1 MSTHTRGG
9 YEMRRIHVTS
19 IAAAVAAVLANGQAA
34 QAQDAGLDAAA
45 GGIEEIVVT
54 AQRREESIQDVP
66 LSVQAFTGE
75 TLVEAGVNSVLD
87 LPRLAPNFNA
97 MRGTQ
102 TANVRLSI
110 RGVGA
115 SSNSAIDPSIG
126 TFIDGVY
133 VPRPGSLFGALNDIS
148 NAEVLRGPQGTL
160 FGRNSTVGAVLLRS
174 ASPHDEFE
182 GSAELTYG
190 NYNEH
195 KFTGVLNVPMGDRF
209 AVRIAGL
216 TDSRDGYA
224 HNRYDGRD
232 FATLESDAIRIGA
245 TWEITDAVTWTLKY
259 DTSRMAGDGKAEL
272 EILPETLTDASRAR
286 LGLITGGN
294 PPDLDDAFDR
304 RSNQRIEGDV
314 DDHQWGYVSD
324 LSWELDGG
332 HTVRFL
338 GGYRNWDNQQL
349 ESDVLFMPADFLA
362 RTGRFESAS
371 QSYELQL
378 ISPVDELW
386 GGRLDYVAGLYYFQE
401 DYFIGEQFGLG
412 ANFCGLVPAAQR
424 PACAASG
431 NKPNATMLDFNQ
443 DAENLAAYAQADVGL
458 TDTVDLVLGARFTQ
472 DDKSGS
478 FVQSVN
484 NPFGGLLRAAE
495 QTALE
500 LNDDEFTYRVGLNWK
515 PNDDLL
521 VFGSYSTGY
530 KSGGFNSGGG
540 NVDLDQ
546 RRLFAKESTDN
557 YEAGAKWTLAD
568 GQAHLNGTLFLMEL
582 SDFQDRAFDGQSFNV
597 INAGSV
603 RNQGVEVDG
612 DWSPLDWLSLYA
624 SLGYLD
630 AEFDE
635 YSNATCLPYPA
646 QVNPTCTQDLAGER
660 PVFAPELQGSTGV
673 ELQGD
678 FGGSGIGYR
687 LRTDVSYMDDVNVN
701 QINDNNPQGVQ
712 DAFTLV
718 SARFSLLFGAGQ
730 RYALTLWAD
739 NLTDENYCTGTV
751 AQPFDNLLG
760 LRDPVSGGTVM
771 RCQVNVPRTY
781 GLTMKA
787 SF

>member
-9 YEMRRIHVTS
+9 YEMRRNQVTS
-19 IAAAVAAVLANGQAA
+19 IAVAVAAILANGQVAR
-34 QAQDAGLDAAA
+34 AQDIGLDAAA

-195 KFTGVLNVPMGDRF
+195 KFAGVLNVPMGDRF

-259 DTSRMAGDGKAEL
+259 DTSRMGGDGKAEL
-272 EILPETLTDASRAR
+272 EILPDTLTDASRAR

-304 RSNQRIEGDV
+304 NSNQRIEGDV

-362 RTGRFESAS
+362 RTGRFESTS

-431 NKPNATMLDFNQ
+431 NKSNATMLDFNQ

-458 TDTVDLVLGARFTQ
+458 TDTVDLVLGARFTK
-472 DDKSGS
+472 DDKSGG

-546 RRLFAKESTDN
+546 RRLFAKETTDN

-568 GQAHLNGTLFLMEL
+568 GQAHLNGTVFLMEL

-660 PVFAPELQGSTGV
+660 PVFAPELQGSSGV

>member
-1 MSTHTRGG
+1 
-9 YEMRRIHVTS
+9 MRRIGITS
-19 IAAAVAAVLANGQAA
+19 VAAAVAAVLAAGHAA
-34 QAQDAGLDAAA
+34 QAQDAGVPGTLDTTA
-45 GGIEEIVVT
+45 GVEEIVVT

-75 TLVEAGVNSVLD
+75 TLVAAGVSSVLD

-126 TFIDGVY
+126 TFVDGVY
-133 VPRPGSLFGALNDIS
+133 VPRPGSLFGAMNDIS
-148 NAEVLRGPQGTL
+148 SAEVLRGPQGTL

-174 ASPHDEFE
+174 ASPHDDFE

-195 KFTGVLNVPMGDRF
+195 KFAGVLNTPIGDRF
-209 AVRIAGL
+209 ALRFAGL

-224 HNRYDGRD
+224 HNRYDNRK
-232 FATLESDAIRIGA
+232 FATLESDAFRIGA
-245 TWEITDAVTWTLKY
+245 KWDVTDDVTWTLKY
-259 DTSRMAGDGKAEL
+259 DRSRLQGDGKAEL
-272 EILPETLTDASRAR
+272 EIDPDTLTDASRAR
-286 LGLITGGN
+286 LTLITGGN

-304 RSNQRIEGDV
+304 QSNQRIAGDV
-314 DDHQWGYVSD
+314 DDGQWGLVSD
-324 LSWELDGG
+324 LSWELANG

-338 GGYRNWDNQQL
+338 GGYRTWDNEQL

-362 RTGRFESAS
+362 RTGRFESTS

-378 ISPVDELW
+378 ISPTDELW
-386 GGRLDYVAGLYYFQE
+386 NGRLDYVAGLYHFQE
-401 DYFIGEQFGLG
+401 DYFVGEQFGLG

-424 PACAASG
+424 PACAASA
-431 NKPNATMLDFNQ
+431 NKSNATMLDFGQ
-443 DAENLAAYAQADVGL
+443 DAENLAAYAQSDIGL
-458 TDTVDLVLGARFTQ
+458 TDSVDLVLGARWTR
-472 DDKSGS
+472 DDKSGT

-484 NPFGGLLRAAE
+484 NPFGALLRAAE
-495 QTALE
+495 NSALDLGE
-500 LNDDEFTYRVGLNWK
+500 DAFTYRVGLNWT
-515 PNDDLL
+515 PNKDLL

-540 NVDLDQ
+540 NVALGQ
-546 RRLFAKESTDN
+546 RRLFDKETTDN
-557 YEAGAKWTLAD
+557 YEAGAKWAFAD
-568 GQAHLNGTLFLMEL
+568 GRAHLNGTAFLMQL
-582 SDFQDRAFDGQSFNV
+582 DDFQDRAFDGQSFNV

-603 RNQGVEVDG
+603 RNQGVEVDA
-612 DWSPLDWLSLYA
+612 DWSPQDWLSLYA

-635 YSNATCLPYPA
+635 YRNASCLPYPA
-646 QVNPTCTQDLAGER
+646 QVNPSCTQDLSGER
-660 PVFAPELQGSTGV
+660 PVFAPELQASTGAQV
-673 ELQGD
+673 QGNL
-678 FGGSGIGYR
+678 GASGVGYM
-687 LRTDVSYMDDVNVN
+687 LRTDVSHMDDINVN

-712 DAFTLV
+712 PAFTLV
-718 SARFSLLFGAGQ
+718 SARFSLYFGTEH
-730 RYALTLWAD
+730 RFALTFWGD
-739 NLTDENYCTGTV
+739 NLTDENYCTGKV

-781 GLTMKA
+781 GLSLKA

>member
-1 MSTHTRGG
+1 
-9 YEMRRIHVTS
+9 MRKLHASSVT
-19 IAAAVAAVLANGQAA
+19 AAVAAVLAASQGAS
-34 QAQDAGLDAAA
+34 AQDAFPDPGASA
-45 GGIEEIVVT
+45 GVEEIVVT

-66 LSVQAFTGE
+66 LSVQAFSGA
-75 TLVEAGVNSVLD
+75 TLVEAGVDSVLD

-133 VPRPGSLFGALNDIS
+133 VPRPGSLFGSLNDIAS
-148 NAEVLRGPQGTL
+148 AEVLRGPQGTL

-174 ASPHDEFE
+174 ADPQDEFA
-182 GSAELTYG
+182 GNAEVTYG
-190 NYNEH
+190 NYAER
-195 KFTGVLNVPMGDRF
+195 KFSGMLNVPMGDRF
-209 AVRIAGL
+209 AVRVAGL
-216 TDSRDGYA
+216 TESRDGYA
-224 HNRYDGRD
+224 HNRLDGQD
-232 FATLESDAIRIGA
+232 FATLESDAIRVGA
-245 TWEITDAVTWTLKY
+245 TWAITDALTWTLKY
-259 DTSRMAGDGKAEL
+259 DTSQLGGDGKAEL

-286 LGLITGGN
+286 LALITGGN

-314 DDHQWGYVSD
+314 DDHQWGYVSNLD
-324 LSWELDGG
+324 WELADG

-338 GGYRNWDNQQL
+338 GGYRNWNNQQL

-362 RTGRFESAS
+362 RTGRFESTS

-378 ISPVDELW
+378 ISPTDQLLN
-386 GGRLDYVAGLYYFQE
+386 GRLDYVAGLYYFQE
-401 DYFIGEQFGLG
+401 DLYLGEQFGLG

-424 PACAASG
+424 PACAASAS
-431 NKPNATMLDFNQ
+431 KANATVLDFDQ
-443 DAENLAAYAQADVGL
+443 DAENLAAYAQAELGL
-458 TDTVDLVLGARFTQ
+458 TDTVDLVIGARFTK
-472 DDKSGS
+472 DDKAGT
-478 FVQSVN
+478 FVQNVN
-484 NPFGGLLRAAE
+484 NPFGGLLRAVE
-495 QTALE
+495 NTALE
-500 LNDDEFTYRVGLNWK
+500 LGDDEFTYRVGLNWK
-515 PNDDLL
+515 PTDDLL

-546 RRLFAKESTDN
+546 RRLFAKETTDN

-568 GQAHLNGTLFLMEL
+568 GQAHLNGTVFLMEL

-597 INAGSV
+597 VNAGSV
-603 RNQGVEVDG
+603 RNQGVEIDG
-612 DWSPLDWLSLYA
+612 DWTPLDWLSLYA
-624 SLGYLD
+624 SIGYLD

-635 YSNATCLPYPA
+635 YPNASCLPYPA
-646 QVNPTCTQDLAGER
+646 QVNPACTQDLAGER
-660 PVFAPELQGSTGV
+660 PVFAPELQGSTGFQ
-673 ELQGD
+673 LQGD
-678 FGGSGIGYR
+678 LGESGVGYT
-687 LRTDVSYMDDVNVN
+687 LRTDVSYMDDINVN

-712 DAFTLV
+712 EAFTLV
-718 SARFSLLFGAGQ
+718 STRFSLLFGAGH

-781 GLTMKA
+781 GLTVKA

>member
-1 MSTHTRGG
+1 
-9 YEMRRIHVTS
+9 MRKVHVTS
-19 IAAAVAAVLANGQAA
+19 VTVAVATVLAAA
-34 QAQDAGLDAAA
+34 QAARAQDADAPVGAEATA
-45 GGIEEIVVT
+45 GVEEIIVT

-126 TFIDGVY
+126 TFVDGVY
-133 VPRPGSLFGALNDIS
+133 VPRPGSLFGSMNDIAS
-148 NAEVLRGPQGTL
+148 AEVLRGPQGTL

-174 ASPHDEFE
+174 ADPQEDYA

-190 NYNEH
+190 NYGEQ
-195 KFTGVLNVPMGDRF
+195 KFTGVLNAPLGDRF
-209 AVRIAGL
+209 AVRVAGL
-216 TDSRDGYA
+216 TESRDGYA

-232 FATLESDAIRIGA
+232 FATLESDAFRIGA
-245 TWEITDAVTWTLKY
+245 KWDITDSVTWTLKY
-259 DTSRMAGDGKAEL
+259 DNSRLGGDGKAEL

-304 RSNQRIEGDV
+304 HSNQRIEGDV
-314 DDHQWGYVSD
+314 DDRQWGYTSD
-324 LSWELDGG
+324 LNWELGNG
-332 HTVRFL
+332 HTVRFI
-338 GGYRNWDNQQL
+338 GGYRNWNNQQL

-362 RTGRFESAS
+362 RTGRFESTS

-378 ISPVDELW
+378 ISPTDELFN
-386 GGRLDYVAGLYYFQE
+386 GRLDYVAGLYYFQE
-401 DYFIGEQFGLG
+401 DLYLGEQFGLG

-431 NKPNATMLDFNQ
+431 NKPNATVLDFNQ
-443 DAENLAAYAQADVGL
+443 DAENVAAYVQADVGL
-458 TDTVDLVLGARFTQ
+458 TDTVDLVLGARFTK
-472 DDKSGS
+472 DDKTGT
-478 FVQSVN
+478 FVQGVN
-484 NPFGGLLRAAE
+484 NPFGALLRAPE
-495 QTALE
+495 NTALE
-500 LNDDEFTYRVGLNWK
+500 LGDDEFTYRVGLNWT

-540 NVDLDQ
+540 NVALGQ
-546 RRLFAKESTDN
+546 RRLFAKETTDN

-568 GQAHLNGTLFLMEL
+568 GQAHLNGTVFLMEL

-597 INAGSV
+597 VNAGSV
-603 RNQGVEVDG
+603 RNQGVEIDG
-612 DWSPLDWLSLYA
+612 DWTPLEWLSLYA
-624 SLGYLD
+624 SVGYLD

-635 YSNATCLPYPA
+635 YPNASCLPYPA
-646 QVNPTCTQDLAGER
+646 QVNPACTQDLSGER
-660 PVFAPELQGSTGV
+660 PVFAPEWQGSTGV
-673 ELQGD
+673 QLQGD
-678 FGGSGIGYR
+678 LGDSGVGYMV
-687 LRTDVSYMDDVNVN
+687 RTDVSYMDDINVN

-712 DAFTLV
+712 NAFTLV
-718 SARFSLLFGAGQ
+718 SARASLLFGADH
-730 RYALTLWAD
+730 RFALTFWAD

-781 GLTMKA
+781 GLSLKA